1 MNLLQ
6 RRYYCTVTVTPP
18 RVGMDIQRYS
28 FRLSFYNELAAVD
41 ESFQVRHALPK
52 RLPTFPVQC
61 RVCSS
66 STTCAAMGGTRL
78 KYAMTIIAAAFG
90 YATLPP
96 AISDQRRKAQEEVP
110 FPRPLPT
117 AKTRRHCG
125 RRKGHNVRNG
135 RVLVIVSVPCNDTPP
150 STDMAASTVLRG
162 TRTTLQEKPSGAE
175 ASVASASS
183 LLPASARVSSVTCGM
198 SVSARIAC
206 VNCPHTKIM
215 LGKQVR
221 SRSVGAARRAG
232 ENGAT
237 SPGAAL

>member
-90 YATLPP
+90 YATHFLPRSQINDVKHKKKFLSRVHYPPLKLADIVVDGKVTMCVMAGFWSSFRCPAMTLPP
-96 AISDQRRKAQEEVP
+96 PQIWP
-110 FPRPLPT
+110 P
-117 AKTRRHCG
+117 
-125 RRKGHNVRNG
+125 
-135 RVLVIVSVPCNDTPP
+135 VPCCGVRGRLYKKSPR
-150 STDMAASTVLRG
+150 ARKRALLRPRLCCRHPRG
-162 TRTTLQEKPSGAE
+162 
-175 ASVASASS
+175 
-183 LLPASARVSSVTCGM
+183 
-198 SVSARIAC
+198 
-206 VNCPHTKIM
+206 CP
-215 LGKQVR
+215 R
-221 SRSVGAARRAG
+221 
-232 ENGAT
+232 
-237 SPGAAL
+237 